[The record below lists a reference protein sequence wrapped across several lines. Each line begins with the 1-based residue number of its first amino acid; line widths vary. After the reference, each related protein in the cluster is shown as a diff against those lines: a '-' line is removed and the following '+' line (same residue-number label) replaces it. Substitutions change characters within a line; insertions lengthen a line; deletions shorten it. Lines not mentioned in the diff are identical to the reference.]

1 MSDLVGWL
9 TCLAGGS
16 IGTEEGDKD
25 YEPKSYRIRLYLHL
39 DLDLDLDLHLDLR
52 LDLGVR
58 WMT

>member
-1 MSDLVGWL
+1 MSDMAGWL

-39 DLDLDLDLHLDLR
+39 DLDLYLHLDLR

-58 WMT
+58 

>member
-1 MSDLVGWL
+1 MSDLAGRL
-9 TCLAGGS
+9 TCQAGGS

-39 DLDLDLDLHLDLR
+39 DLDLYLHLDLR